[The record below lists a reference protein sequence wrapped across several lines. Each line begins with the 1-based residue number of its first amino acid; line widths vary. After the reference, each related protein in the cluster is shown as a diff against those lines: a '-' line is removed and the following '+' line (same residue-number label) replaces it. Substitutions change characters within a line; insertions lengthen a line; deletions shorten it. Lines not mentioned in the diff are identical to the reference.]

1 MMTKKQLIALFS
13 CSLVGWTILL
23 STLNLLPIY
32 AVHLGADQ
40 ALAGNL
46 LALAFT
52 ALTVGTL
59 LAGWLSDKL
68 QHRKSMLILAG
79 LLNVPATWLMGRAQ
93 EFWQLA
99 ILATIV
105 YFLIGVGAI
114 TINILAGLFAGA
126 SERGKV
132 FGILAINTSLGA
144 LIGGVISGRIVDYW
158 GYPALFLSASLCW
171 LLQPF
176 IALFLQDKVFTETRI
191 ETRSM
196 QSETPALGGTFY
208 LFMLAN
214 LIAFGA
220 SFMAVLG
227 RPLLMDELRFDTAA
241 ISDVVAIGGAVS
253 LPLPF
258 LFGWLSD
265 RMNRYLLIVFCFL
278 ANAIGLFMLTESLS
292 LWHFGVSAILL
303 SGTGVSLGIGPALV
317 TDLVPPKNLGTA
329 LSWYNFSPS
338 VGGILSF
345 ALAGYAFQGF
355 GMYLTFVGGTL
366 LTLIAISLV
375 IWVQYARTKWSSL

>member
-1 MMTKKQLIALFS
+1 
-13 CSLVGWTILL
+13 
-23 STLNLLPIY
+23 
-32 AVHLGADQ
+32 
-40 ALAGNL
+40 
-46 LALAFT
+46 
-52 ALTVGTL
+52 
-59 LAGWLSDKL
+59 
-68 QHRKSMLILAG
+68 
-79 LLNVPATWLMGRAQ
+79 LMGRAE

-99 ILATIV
+99 ILTTIV

-114 TINILAGLFAGA
+114 TINILGGLFAGA

-144 LIGGVISGRIVDYW
+144 LLGGAVSGTIVDHL
-158 GYPALFLSASLCW
+158 GYPGLFLLAAGCWMLQSL
-171 LLQPF
+171 
-176 IALFLQDKVFTETRI
+176 ISLFLQDRVLTEELQEI
-191 ETRSM
+191 ESIQPERS
-196 QSETPALGGTFY
+196 ALGSTFY

-220 SFMAVLG
+220 GFIAVLG
-227 RPLLMDELRFDTAA
+227 RPLLMDKLHFDVAS
-241 ISDVVAIGGAVS
+241 ISGVVAIGGAVS

-265 RMNRYLLIVFCFL
+265 RMNRYWLIIFCFL
-278 ANAIGLFMLTESLS
+278 ANAIGLFMLAGSLS

-317 TDLVPPKNLGTA
+317 TDFVQPKSLGWA

-345 ALAGYAFQGF
+345 ALAGYAFQGL
-355 GMYLTFVGGTL
+355 GMYATFMGGAL
-366 LTLIAISLV
+366 LTLIAVILV
-375 IWVQYARTKWSSL
+375 IRVQYARTKVSDL

>member
-1 MMTKKQLIALFS
+1 MMAKKQLIALFC
-13 CSLVGWTILL
+13 CSLVLWTILL
-23 STLNLLPIY
+23 SILNLLPVY
-32 AVHLGADQ
+32 AVHLGADE
-40 ALAGNL
+40 ARAGNL
-46 LALAFT
+46 LAFVFA
-52 ALTVGTL
+52 ALTAGTL

-68 QHRKSMLILAG
+68 QRRKSLLISVG
-79 LLNVPATWLMGRAQ
+79 LLNVPATWLMGQAE

-99 ILATIV
+99 ILTAIV
-105 YFLIGVGAI
+105 YFLIGMGSI
-114 TINILAGLFAGA
+114 MINILAGLFAGE

-132 FGILAINTSLGA
+132 FGVLAINTSLGA
-144 LIGGVISGRIVDYW
+144 LMGGVISGRIVDNW
-158 GYPALFLSASLCW
+158 GYPALFLSAALCW

-176 IALFLQDKVFTETRI
+176 IALFLQDKVLTETRR
-191 ETRSM
+191 ETMST
-196 QSETPALGGTFY
+196 QEEKPALGTAFY

-227 RPLLMDELRFDTAA
+227 RPLLMDELRFDAAA

-258 LFGWLSD
+258 LFGSLSD
-265 RMNRYLLIVFCFL
+265 RMSRYWLIVFCFL
-278 ANAIGLFMLTESLS
+278 ANAIGLFLLAGSLS

-317 TDLVPPKNLGTA
+317 TDFVAPKNLGRA

-355 GMYLTFVGGTL
+355 GMYATFIGGAFV
-366 LTLIAISLV
+366 TLIAVVLV
-375 IWVQYARTKWSSL
+375 IRVQYARTRVGNL